1 MSRLFRRGVNDSP
14 EHTARYQCTSLT
26 RCWLAFDYP
35 MIGYSFLR
43 LSSTSPG
50 NCSFTQK
57 RGPLSLQRARSLT
70 CSLFFEKEI
79 LATIY
84 ILGGGGHCTLCIFP
98 PAFCVSRKT
107 CHTCDFFSQKISYV
121 KSLHNLHAFPLE
133 FR

>member
-70 CSLFFEKEI
+70 CSLSFEKEI

-84 ILGGGGHCTLCIFP
+84 ILGGGVTVLSVFSHQPFVSHEKHVIHVIF
-98 PAFCVSRKT
+98 FLR
-107 CHTCDFFSQKISYV
+107 
-121 KSLHNLHAFPLE
+121 KSLT
-133 FR
+133 